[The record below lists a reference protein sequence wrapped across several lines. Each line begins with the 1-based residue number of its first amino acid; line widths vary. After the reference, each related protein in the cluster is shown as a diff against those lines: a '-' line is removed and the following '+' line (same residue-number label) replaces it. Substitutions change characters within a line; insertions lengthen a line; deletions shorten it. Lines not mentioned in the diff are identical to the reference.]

1 MMISTPKRT
10 GRATSIAAL
19 RISAI
24 RPSRVGSS
32 APPAARRRTKL
43 SIITTAPSTMR
54 PKSMAPS
61 DIRFAEMPN
70 TRIPMKP
77 TSMESGMTAATMSAA
92 RTSRRKMNRTRMT
105 SRQPSMRFRRTVA
118 EVRSMTSL
126 WS

>member
-1 MMISTPKRT
+1 MMISTPKST

-19 RISAI
+19 RINAT
-24 RPSRVGSS
+24 RPPSLESS

-43 SIITTAPSTMR
+43 SIITTAPSTIS

-70 TRIPMKP
+70 SRIPMKP
-77 TSMESGMTAATMSAA
+77 TSIESGMTAATMSAA
-92 RTSRRKMNRTRMT
+92 RTSRKKMKRTAMT
-105 SRQPSMRFRRTVA
+105 SRQPSMRLLRTVA
-118 EVRSMTSL
+118 EVRWMTSL